1 MANFQPPPAGL
12 HRAVISSVE
21 NDLLTKSGNYRMC
34 KVNYSLLSMG
44 CAGARV
50 SCWYILS
57 SAGPGAKPFAVQQ
70 GRKNL
75 SQVFEAAGKP
85 AGHPSTLSGSRVTV
99 IVAHKPNDKGDAWP
113 VIDSVMPDSEKDAP
127 ASVNPN
133 PATMPDGM
141 PF

>member
-1 MANFQPPPAGL
+1 VANFQPPPAGL

-21 NDLLTKSGNYRMC
+21 NDLPTKSGDYRMC

-50 SCWYILS
+50 SCWYILA

-75 SQVFEAAGKP
+75 SQVFEAAGRP
-85 AGHPSTLSGSRVTV
+85 AGHPSTLAGSRVSVMV
-99 IVAHKPNDKGDAWP
+99 IHKPNEQGGSWP
-113 VIDSVMPDSEKDAP
+113 AIDSVMPDSEQAAP
-127 ASVNPN
+127 ASVNPE
-133 PATMPDGM
+133 PSFSDDGL